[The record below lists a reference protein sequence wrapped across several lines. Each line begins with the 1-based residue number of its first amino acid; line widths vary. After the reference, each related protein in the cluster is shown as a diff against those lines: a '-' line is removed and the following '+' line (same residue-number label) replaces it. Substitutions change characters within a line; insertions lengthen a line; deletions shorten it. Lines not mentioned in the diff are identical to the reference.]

1 MNQQYNIQ
9 QNIFSLSKA
18 VYPFEFKI
26 VVKWP
31 DTIIHNGIKF
41 YKTLKE
47 GIRISDGCPIHS
59 YESLKDQEIW
69 LNLDGEITEN

>member
-31 DTIIHNGIKF
+31 DTIIHNGIR
-41 YKTLKE
+41 LN
-47 GIRISDGCPIHS
+47 IHIIPNNMS
-59 YESLKDQEIW
+59 H
-69 LNLDGEITEN
+69 